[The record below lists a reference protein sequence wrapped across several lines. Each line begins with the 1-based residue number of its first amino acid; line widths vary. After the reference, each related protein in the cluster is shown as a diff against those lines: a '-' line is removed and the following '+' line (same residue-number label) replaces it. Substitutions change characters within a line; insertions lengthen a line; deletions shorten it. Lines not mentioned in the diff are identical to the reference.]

1 MHVRVTCNS
10 KLVIGVNVNMSACLS
25 VLALRVV
32 VVLCFWQ
39 LEQTLP

>member
-10 KLVIGVNVNMSACLS
+10 KLVIDVNVNMSACLS

-32 VVLCFWQ
+32 VLCFWQ